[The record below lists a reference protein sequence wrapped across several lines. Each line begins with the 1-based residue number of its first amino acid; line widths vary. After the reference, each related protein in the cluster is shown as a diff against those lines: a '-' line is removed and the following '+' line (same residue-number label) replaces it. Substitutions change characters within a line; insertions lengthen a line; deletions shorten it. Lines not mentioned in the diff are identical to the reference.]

1 MEKKIKFLILEDEEN
16 LLELYREY
24 FSEISEFKVDY
35 CLTADLALE
44 KLKEN
49 PYDVF
54 ILDHVMDNLTG
65 GQLVENLKKY
75 GGVHHDKPI
84 IFVTANLQWIE
95 EIESKYENVSSFSKP
110 VDFDLLISRIKELA
124 N

>member
-35 CLTADLALE
+35 CLTADLALD

-65 GQLVENLKKY
+65 GQLVEN
-75 GGVHHDKPI
+75 
-84 IFVTANLQWIE
+84 
-95 EIESKYENVSSFSKP
+95 
-110 VDFDLLISRIKELA
+110 
-124 N
+124 